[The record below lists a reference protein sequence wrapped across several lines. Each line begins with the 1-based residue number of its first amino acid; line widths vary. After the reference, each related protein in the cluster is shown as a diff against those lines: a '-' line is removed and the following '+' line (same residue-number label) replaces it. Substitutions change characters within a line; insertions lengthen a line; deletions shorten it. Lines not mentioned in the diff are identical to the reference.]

1 MRLPRQ
7 TLLPNPI
14 DCTMFHLQNL
24 ELVHWDYCQRVSL
37 PLDASIITIAGP
49 NGSGKTTLLDAMRT
63 LLGLKCS
70 QPRDYKTYARHAG
83 AQVAW
88 LRAVVD
94 NKPHTRQTSSRPFA
108 RQLLYTD
115 QVTLA
120 CRIERNG
127 GDWQRRYM
135 VVEGDVSIEQLT
147 ERPDKELRSMGVE
160 AWARVLSDAGL
171 SPAIA
176 KVLSLEQGQTD
187 RLCEYSPRELLRL
200 VFDVFGD
207 QEVLNAYDTAR
218 DHQSQLSREM
228 QQAEKELDHSKAQ
241 LAELQNKV
249 TLYKQWQHKVQER
262 ERLATE
268 VIPVLEWQ
276 GKRQKLTQSSR
287 ELHRDRL
294 RLAAHKAERAEQNA
308 QLLGLLKA
316 RTQAEA
322 DEQRLLVERDAAAA
336 QRDQTRDLERP
347 LEDLSKRE
355 AQLLALVDKE
365 SDAEALNTHLQTLQT
380 QAQDAQDRR
389 SVVLEKKA
397 RAENALQAL
406 DGQRTPP
413 HPPEARALRQ
423 RLQAQNITHRFLAEV
438 VDVQDEHWRAAVE
451 GVFRPLR
458 WVVLLD
464 KHGDVAAADA
474 MASELRYRHYIV
486 EPGEALPK
494 ADPQSLLAQVRVEGK
509 LPRWLAQQLNNLRCV
524 DSPRAGR
531 QSAGNW
537 ITPEAYTFDGR
548 GARSVWVEPRD
559 HQLGAAALQSQRDAL
574 ENDVRRLDAQ
584 LGPLTQALM
593 DLKRQIKDCEQALA
607 GHSAAEELARRAEE
621 FANARQAWP
630 AAKQTRIAASMH
642 WQKLDSAYMQA
653 KSQYQVADS
662 QYIQQEQS
670 LRHKNQEADRL
681 AAEVLQRRQ
690 QLTAEVDASQHRKR
704 QIPPGWRSADALQN
718 LLDKYDNE
726 RQAKLRMDSVE
737 AELQLDTWEKDATVE
752 ERYRR
757 MEATVREQTFSLQD
771 HQVKNAQAATAV
783 LNARESYIEVLRS
796 TVRRYRSNIQEL
808 GSLAGVEVSADLPA
822 LENEDSVL
830 AQAGLKVNF
839 NFDGKGS
846 IGLNDGEASGGQ
858 QVIKSLILLVGLLK
872 DEESASGGF
881 VFIDEP
887 FAHLD
892 VRNIQLVGHFLRSTQ
907 AQYVLTTPITH
918 NLEVF
923 EPAEITLV
931 TSKKPRDSRWAPPIA
946 VAKRRGQPV
955 LAPV

>member
-1 MRLPRQ
+1 
-7 TLLPNPI
+7 
-14 DCTMFHLQNL
+14 MFHLQNL
-24 ELVHWDYCQRVSL
+24 ELVHWDYCQRVTL

-94 NKPHTRQTSSRPFA
+94 NKPLTRQTSSRPFA
-108 RQLLYTD
+108 RQLLYSD

-135 VVEGDVSIEQLT
+135 LLEGDVRIEQLS
-147 ERPDKELRSMGVE
+147 ERPDKELRTMGVE
-160 AWARVLSDAGL
+160 AWSRVLSDAGL

-218 DHQSQLSREM
+218 DHQNQLNREM

-241 LAELQNKV
+241 LTELQNKV
-249 TLYKQWQHKVQER
+249 TLYKQWQQKVQER

-268 VIPVLEWQ
+268 VIPVLEWH

-294 RLAAHKAERAEQNA
+294 RLVEHKAERAEQNA
-308 QLLGLLKA
+308 QLLALLNVRTKA
-316 RTQAEA
+316 VA
-322 DEQRLLVERDAAAA
+322 DEHRLLGERDAAFDQLQAA
-336 QRDQTRDLERP
+336 SSRESPYEQVV
-347 LEDLSKRE
+347 KRE
-355 AQLLALVDKE
+355 AELLNLVDKE
-365 SDAEALNTHLQTLQT
+365 SDAQALNTHLQDLQT
-380 QAQDAQDRR
+380 RMQDVQTQRSMAQDR
-389 SVVLEKKA
+389 KTQ
-397 RAENALQAL
+397 AENALEAL
-406 DGQRTPP
+406 DGQRMPP
-413 HPPEARALRQ
+413 HPLEARALRQ
-423 RLQAQNITHRFLAEV
+423 RLQAQNIGHRFLAEV
-438 VDVQDEHWRAAVE
+438 VDVRNEHWRTAVE
-451 GVFRPLR
+451 GVLRPLR
-458 WVVLLD
+458 WVVMLD
-464 KHGDVAAADA
+464 RPGDVAAADA
-474 MASELRYRHYIV
+474 LASELRYRHYIV
-486 EPGEALPK
+486 EPGEVVPK
-494 ADPQSLLAQVRVEGK
+494 GDPQSLLAQVRVDGQ
-509 LPRWLAQQLNNLRCV
+509 LPRWLIQQLNHLRCV
-524 DSPRAGR
+524 ANPREGR
-531 QSAGNW
+531 QSVGNW

-548 GARSVWVEPRD
+548 GAHSVWVEPRD
-559 HQLGAAALQSQRDAL
+559 HQLGAAALMAQRDAL
-574 ENDVRRLDAQ
+574 ENDIRKLDAQ
-584 LGPLTQALM
+584 LGPLTQTLM
-593 DLKRQIKDCEQALA
+593 DLKRQIRDCVQALA
-607 GHSAAEELARRAEE
+607 GHSAAQELARRAEE
-621 FANARQAWP
+621 FADARQAWP
-630 AAKQTRIAASMH
+630 AAKQARIAASKH
-642 WQKLDSAYMQA
+642 WQILDNDHRLANKQS
-653 KSQYQVADS
+653 QVADN
-662 QYIQQEQS
+662 QYRQQEQS
-670 LRHKNQEADRL
+670 MRQKNQDADRL
-681 AAEVLQRRQ
+681 ATEVLQRRQ
-690 QLTAEVDASQHRKR
+690 QLTAEVDASQLRKR
-704 QIPPGWRSADALQN
+704 QIPPSWRSADALQN
-718 LLDKYDNE
+718 LLDKYDND
-726 RQAKLRMDSVE
+726 RQARLRMDSVE
-737 AELQLDTWEKDATVE
+737 EELQLDTWEKDATVE

-757 MEATVREQTFSLQD
+757 METTVRDLTFNLED
-771 HQVKNAQAATAV
+771 HQAKNAQAATAV
-783 LNARESYIEVLRS
+783 LHARESYIEVLRS

-808 GSLAGVEVSADLPA
+808 GTLAGVEVSADLPA
-822 LENEDSVL
+822 LENEDTVL

-955 LAPV
+955 LVPV

>member
-1 MRLPRQ
+1 
-7 TLLPNPI
+7 
-14 DCTMFHLQNL
+14 MFHLQNL

-83 AQVAW
+83 APVAW

-94 NKPHTRQTSSRPFA
+94 NKPLTRQSSSRPFA
-108 RQLLYTD
+108 RQLMYAD

-147 ERPDKELRSMGVE
+147 ERPDKELRTMGVE
-160 AWARVLSDAGL
+160 AWSRVLSDAGL

-207 QEVLNAYDTAR
+207 QEVLSAYDTAR
-218 DHQSQLSREM
+218 EHQQQLNREM
-228 QQAEKELDHSKAQ
+228 QQAHKELDHSKAQ

-249 TLYKQWQHKVQER
+249 TLYKQWQQKVQER

-276 GKRQKLTQSSR
+276 DKRQKLVQSSLDVR
-287 ELHRDRL
+287 RDRR
-294 RLAAHKAERAEQNA
+294 RLAAHKAERSAQNA
-308 QLLGLLKA
+308 QLLGLLQA

-322 DEQRLLVERDAAAA
+322 DEQRLLAERDAAAV

-347 LEDLSKRE
+347 LEDLCKRQ

-365 SDAEALNTHLQTLQT
+365 SDAQALHAHLQDLQT
-380 QAQDAQDRR
+380 RLQEAQDQRSGVWDKKIQAQ
-389 SVVLEKKA
+389 
-397 RAENALQAL
+397 NALQSL
-406 DGQRTPP
+406 DGQRAPP

-423 RLQAQNITHRFLAEV
+423 RLQAQHIGHRFVAEV
-438 VDVQDEHWRAAVE
+438 LDVNNAHWRAAVE
-451 GVFRPLR
+451 GVLRPLR

-464 KHGDVAAADA
+464 QPGDVAAAYA
-474 MASELRYRHYIV
+474 LASELRYRHYIV
-486 EPGEALPK
+486 EPGEAVPQ
-494 ADPQSLLAQVRVEGK
+494 ADPQSLLAQVRVDGK
-509 LPRWLAQQLNNLRCV
+509 LPRWLAQQLNHLRCV
-524 DSPRAGR
+524 DSPLEGR
-531 QSAGNW
+531 QSAGHW

-548 GARSVWVEPRD
+548 GARSVWVDPRD
-559 HQLGAAALQSQRDAL
+559 HQLGAAALQSQREAL
-574 ENDVRRLDAQ
+574 ANDVRRLDAQ

-593 DLKRQIKDCEQALA
+593 DLKRQVKDCEQALA
-607 GHSAAEELARRAEE
+607 GHSAAQELAHRAQE
-621 FANARQAWP
+621 FADARLAWP
-630 AAKQTRIAASMH
+630 VATQARVAAGVH
-642 WQKLDSAYMQA
+642 WQKLDRAYMQA
-653 KSQYQVADS
+653 KSQHQAADT
-662 QYIQQEQS
+662 QYRQQEQS
-670 LRHKNQEADRL
+670 LRQKNQEADRL
-681 AAEVLQRRQ
+681 ATELVQRRQ
-690 QLTAEVDASQHRKR
+690 QLTAEVDASQQRKR
-704 QIPPGWRSADALQN
+704 HIPPAWRSPSALQH
-718 LLDKYDNE
+718 LLDTYDNE
-726 RQAKLRMDSVE
+726 RQARLRMASVE

-757 MEATVREQTFSLQD
+757 MEATVREQSFSLDD
-771 HQVKNAQAATAV
+771 HLVKNAQASTAV

-796 TVRRYRSNIQEL
+796 TVRRYRSNIQTL
-808 GSLAGVEVSADLPA
+808 GGLAGVEVSADLPA
-822 LENEDSVL
+822 LENEDAVL

-872 DEESASGGF
+872 DDESASGGF

-946 VAKRRGQPV
+946 VAKRRGPPV
-955 LAPV
+955 LAAVP